1 MGEKDFTMHL
11 NPKNRKMNKFADL
24 NGAWTEDPEQI
35 EEYIALLSGDEK
47 AIAVRRFISKE
58 FWHLYGVSM

>member
-1 MGEKDFTMHL
+1 MTKDKDFNMYL

-35 EEYIALLSGDEK
+35 EEYIALLKGEEK
-47 AIAVRRFISKE
+47 MEAVRKFISKE
-58 FWHLYGVSM
+58 FWHLYE